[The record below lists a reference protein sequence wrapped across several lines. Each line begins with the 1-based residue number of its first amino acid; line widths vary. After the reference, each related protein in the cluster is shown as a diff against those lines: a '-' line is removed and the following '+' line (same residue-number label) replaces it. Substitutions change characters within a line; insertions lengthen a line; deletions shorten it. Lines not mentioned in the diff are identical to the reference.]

1 MQKKHAVFA
10 LVALASFSAIFG
22 VASAYQWKGQS
33 ESGFASVHD
42 EIKLIIES
50 GTYEEFTAL
59 RETYDHNFMPCWIES
74 EEDFALA
81 QEMHERMEQN
91 REQRGFGGKMH
102 RQGAGMGMHAGCPM
116 AGGA

>member
-22 VASAYQWKGQS
+22 VASAYQWKGLS

-42 EIKLIIES
+42 EIKPIIES

-59 RETYDHNFMPCWIES
+59 RETHDHNFMPWIET

-81 QEMHERMEQN
+81 QETHERMEQN

-102 RQGAGMGMHAGCPM
+102 GHGTGISKCAECRM
-116 AGGA
+116 AGEGA

>member
-33 ESGFASVHD
+33 GGEFSETHN
-42 EIKLIIES
+42 EIRPIIES

-59 RETYDHNFMPCWIES
+59 RDTYDHSFMPWIET

-91 REQRGFGGKMH
+91 RGQRGSDGKMH
-102 RQGAGMGMHAGCPM
+102 MRGAGIGMHAGCRM
-116 AGGA
+116 ARGA

>member
-33 ESGFASVHD
+33 GGEFSETHN
-42 EIKLIIES
+42 ELRPIIES

-59 RETYDHNFMPCWIES
+59 RETYDHNFMPWIES

-81 QEMHERMEQN
+81 QDMHERMEQN

-102 RQGAGMGMHAGCPM
+102 MRGAGMGTQAGCPM